1 VTELEETLRRR
12 NDELKRENAQL
23 RTALGSRI
31 VIEQAK
37 GVLIE
42 RLDLP
47 PEQVFP
53 LLRAAARRARMN
65 MHELS
70 EHILRS
76 RVNVEYIER
85 ELAHLRERAG

>member
-1 VTELEETLRRR
+1 MSELEETLRQR
-12 NDELKRENAQL
+12 NDALTQENAQL

-65 MHELS
+65 MHELA
-70 EHILRS
+70 EQVLQS

-85 ELAHLRERAG
+85 ELAHLRDRKN